1 LNSNGK
7 VRLKRLKINLTLI
20 MHNCSIGDLVEK
32 ESDAVAEIPISKAI
46 DELEVLLN
54 ILKNENCIDI

>member
-1 LNSNGK
+1 
-7 VRLKRLKINLTLI
+7 